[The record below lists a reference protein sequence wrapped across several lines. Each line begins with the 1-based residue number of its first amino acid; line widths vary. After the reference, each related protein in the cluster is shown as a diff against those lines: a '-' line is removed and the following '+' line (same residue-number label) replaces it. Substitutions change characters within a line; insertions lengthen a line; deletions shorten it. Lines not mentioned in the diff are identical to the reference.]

1 MDVSCIKIRNIMT
14 ILQFLQ
20 HFPDEESCEA
30 HIKESREKA
39 GIHCKTCK
47 SITRHYWFSGGK
59 FFECSHCRRRSSL
72 KSGTVMEH
80 SKVSLHTWLLAF
92 VFMSATKK
100 GFSCLEFKR
109 QIGLSRYE
117 TAFRLMHKI
126 RAMMGKRDSLY
137 TLHDMIEFDDCFVEV
152 ATKKHVKN
160 NLKRG
165 KGSQRQANVAVAAES
180 VPLEDTETGRQS
192 RACGYYKMEVLGKV
206 DAHHVNKFIK
216 KNAGGDIVL
225 FTDKNT
231 AYVDISDIVDTHYMV
246 VSDRVSVNETL
257 KWVHK
262 GISNL
267 KRNLLGIHHMI
278 TYKYLQNYLNEF
290 VYKLNRRYFGER
302 LFDRLIVAAV
312 HPYVQ

>member
-1 MDVSCIKIRNIMT
+1 
-14 ILQFLQ
+14 
-20 HFPDEESCEA
+20 
-30 HIKESREKA
+30 
-39 GIHCKTCK
+39 
-47 SITRHYWFSGGK
+47 
-59 FFECSHCRRRSSL
+59 
-72 KSGTVMEH
+72 MEH

-92 VFMSATKK
+92 IFMSATKK
-100 GFSCLEFKR
+100 GFSCLELKR
-109 QIGLSRYE
+109 QVGLSRYE

-137 TLHDMIEFDDCFVEV
+137 ILKDMIEFDDCFVEV
-152 ATKKHVKN
+152 ATKKQVKE

-180 VPLEDTETGRQS
+180 IPLEDPNTGKKS
-192 RACGYYKMEVLGKV
+192 RACGYYKMEVLGKIDV
-206 DAHHVNKFIK
+206 EHVNKFIK

-246 VSDRVSVNETL
+246 ISDKISVNETL

-302 LFDRLIVAAV
+302 LFERLVIAGV
-312 HPYVQ
+312 HPYVH

>member
-1 MDVSCIKIRNIMT
+1 MT

-20 HFPDEESCEA
+20 YFPDEESCEVY
-30 HIKESREKA
+30 IKESREKA
-39 GIHCKTCK
+39 GICCKTCK
-47 SITRHYWFSGGK
+47 SITKHYWFSGGK
-59 FFECSHCRRRSSL
+59 FFECSQCRRRSSL
-72 KSGTVMEH
+72 KSGTVMES
-80 SKVSLHTWLLAF
+80 SKISLHTWMLAF
-92 VFMSATKK
+92 IFMSATKK
-100 GFSCLEFKR
+100 GFSCLEFQR
-109 QIGLSRYE
+109 QVSLSRYD

-137 TLHDMIEFDDCFVEV
+137 ILNDMIEFDECFVEV
-152 ATKKHVKN
+152 ATKKQVKQ

-165 KGSQRQANVAVAAES
+165 KGSQRQAKVAVAAES
-180 VPLEDTETGRQS
+180 TPLEDPGTGKKD

-206 DAHHVNKFIK
+206 DSDHVNKFIK
-216 KNAGGDIVL
+216 KNAAGDIVL

-231 AYVDISDIVDTHYMV
+231 AYVDIADIVDTHYMV
-246 VSDRVSVNETL
+246 ISDKVSVNETL

-278 TYKYLQNYLNEF
+278 TYKYLQNYINEF

-302 LFDRLIVAAV
+302 LFDRLIIAAV